1 LEPGEHS
8 SLFRVDM
15 ENGVVGLYVNTDFRF
30 DREKVSQ
37 YVVKVKATDG
47 APSARPQSDGQP
59 NSR

>member
-1 LEPGEHS
+1 
-8 SLFRVDM
+8 M